1 MEYSKSNRDKKV
13 DSRAFEHI
21 MSGKGTIRLHQ
32 ELLWKAHAKKVEQGK
47 VLARRAKSSPL

>member
-1 MEYSKSNRDKKV
+1 MEYIKSNRDKKV
-13 DSRAFEHI
+13 ESRSFEHL

-32 ELLWKAHAKKVEQGK
+32 ELLWKAQAKKAEQGK